1 MKYNYPKK
9 VHRNID
15 MTYKWQGEN
24 PHGNMQI
31 EVESK
36 VVGKVANVK
45 FVGLLSLYNHPFENK
60 IKHLVA
66 MR

>member
-1 MKYNYPKK
+1 
-9 VHRNID
+9 
-15 MTYKWQGEN
+15 
-24 PHGNMQI
+24 MQI